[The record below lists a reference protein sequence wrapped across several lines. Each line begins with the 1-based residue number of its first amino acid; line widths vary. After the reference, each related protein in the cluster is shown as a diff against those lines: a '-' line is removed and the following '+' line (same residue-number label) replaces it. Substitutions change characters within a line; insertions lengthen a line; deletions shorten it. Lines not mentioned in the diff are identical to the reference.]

1 MTGDEARQGW
11 RTLDHGIVKQGRYWL
26 KGRGTGGGTFRL
38 TDRVARPGVLVSAPA
53 IPHLNHRGV
62 IVAYGKAPSPERRD
76 EAVSWWKN
84 THLVD
89 LFTVPG
95 ILAALRGDPVGGEQ
109 DHVLHLLLCDD
120 RPAEVMERI
129 ADLLHYKGGMGRW
142 PAYSRRLRASGLP
155 AVRQNQPAR
164 VRLRLQR
171 LARRPVRDRSTA
183 AASLWLHGP
192 VGQLDG
198 KVAVVIGA
206 SRGIGKGAAIEAA
219 LAGATVYATG
229 RTLTAASSQSTEPG
243 SLTETVAEITAAGG
257 HAIPV
262 RCDATS
268 RRGPGAPLC
277 AGALRTGPPR
287 SVGAQCVQHRGHRTD
302 DGAAILGAASQPLGR
317 HRAGR
322 SPRAAYISAVH
333 AAPALIATEGGLIVH
348 VSARGAARYRYNAAY
363 GMDKAAIDK
372 LTADL
377 AHEFQPHGVAVVSLW
392 PSVTRTE
399 RSRPTSGVERYRYP
413 DPSRPVEELE
423 TPRYSGRA
431 VVALASDPEVL
442 ARSGRRFW
450 TAELAAAYGFTDEY
464 GRSHPIPAEVPG
476 PGSVSSPAGAAT
488 PTRSG

>member
-1 MTGDEARQGW
+1 M
-11 RTLDHGIVKQGRYWL
+11 
-26 KGRGTGGGTFRL
+26 
-38 TDRVARPGVLVSAPA
+38 
-53 IPHLNHRGV
+53 
-62 IVAYGKAPSPERRD
+62 
-76 EAVSWWKN
+76 
-84 THLVD
+84 
-89 LFTVPG
+89 
-95 ILAALRGDPVGGEQ
+95 
-109 DHVLHLLLCDD
+109 
-120 RPAEVMERI
+120 
-129 ADLLHYKGGMGRW
+129 
-142 PAYSRRLRASGLP
+142 
-155 AVRQNQPAR
+155 
-164 VRLRLQR
+164 
-171 LARRPVRDRSTA
+171 
-183 AASLWLHGP
+183 
-192 VGQLDG
+192 GQLDG

-268 RRGPGAPLC
+268 DADLELLYARVRSEQGRLDLLVHSAYNTGVIGQTMGRPSWELPPSLWDDIVL
-277 AGALRTGPPR
+277 AGA
-287 SVGAQCVQHRGHRTD
+287 
-302 DGAAILGAASQPLGR
+302 
-317 HRAGR
+317 
-322 SPRAAYISAVH
+322 RAAYISAVH

-377 AHEFQPHGVAVVSLW
+377 AHELQPHGVAVVSLW

-399 RSRPTSGVERYRYP
+399 RSRPTSGVDEYGYP